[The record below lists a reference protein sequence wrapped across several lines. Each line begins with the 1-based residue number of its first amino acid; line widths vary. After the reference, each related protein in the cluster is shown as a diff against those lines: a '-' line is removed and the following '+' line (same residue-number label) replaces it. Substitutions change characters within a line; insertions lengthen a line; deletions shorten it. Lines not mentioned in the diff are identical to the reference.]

1 MNCTTAQSLI
11 ALELA
16 NAAKT
21 RNAQIKMS
29 IAAGS
34 LDPITVLGEREHS
47 IRVYDVLRAI
57 RGISHVKA
65 ERIIRTAGVPRLMR
79 VEDLCGARHVEL
91 VKQTMLAIERLEENR
106 KARAKYVR

>member
-1 MNCTTAQSLI
+1 MI

-21 RNAQIKMS
+21 RNAQIKIA

-34 LDPITVLGEREHS
+34 LDPITVLSEREHS

-91 VKQTMLAIERLEENR
+91 VKQTMMAIEQLEASREA
-106 KARAKYVR
+106 KARYG